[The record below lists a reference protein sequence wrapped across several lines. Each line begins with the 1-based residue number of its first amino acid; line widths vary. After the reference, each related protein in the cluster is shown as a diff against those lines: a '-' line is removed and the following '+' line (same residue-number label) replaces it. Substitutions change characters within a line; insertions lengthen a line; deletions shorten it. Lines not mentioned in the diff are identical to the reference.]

1 MQFRPFFVE
10 EPFGP
15 EDLANH
21 RRLAEALP
29 LAIATGEIVAGRWAH
44 RELIERA
51 GISVLQADAAVCGGI
66 TEWRRIAAMEAGA
79 GVSVAP
85 HSFHDLH
92 RSGERRVGKE
102 CVSPGR
108 SRWLPMN

>member
-1 MQFRPFFVE
+1 MLDANNAWSDLPSALHALQPLMQFRPFFVE

-51 GISVLQADAAVCGGI
+51 GLSVLQSDAAVCGGI
-66 TEWRRIAAMEAGA
+66 PEWQRLAAMAAGA
-79 GVSVAP
+79 GISVAP
-85 HSFHDLH
+85 D
-92 RSGERRVGKE
+92 RK
-102 CVSPGR
+102 
-108 SRWLPMN
+108 